1 MYLPLSGLY
10 RFDQFELD
18 PHKRALSRNGLPIPL
33 SPKAFDVLSFLVVN
47 PGRAITKDEI
57 LQAVWSGSYVEE
69 GNLAQHIS
77 TLRKALADRAGC
89 CITTLPGRGY
99 QFTAAVQT
107 EHAVHTLP
115 DSRSGDV
122 FVQTVRER
130 TNYVIER
137 VAQPPVPQPLALPA
151 PRPRTRLWAAAAL
164 AAGVLL
170 ALAGRWAFIR
180 FSHPPQVQKLV
191 VSDFSNATGDAA
203 FDRTL
208 KRALEIDLEQSP
220 WMDVLSGRDAVH
232 VLQLMGRGDS
242 TPITAEIAREICER
256 TNRHVV
262 LTGSIAPLGHEF
274 LLTLEASDCTSGKKL
289 AAAKAEAQSRE
300 KVLASLDSIADKV
313 RRGLG
318 ESSQSVEDYQVPIV
332 LSTTASLDALRSY
345 SVGQSMDAQGKGETE
360 TLPFY
365 QRAVELDPQFAMAW
379 GAMANEYYN
388 LGEFN
393 QASQYYKKAFDLSDH
408 VSAKEKLVLQAHY
421 YAEGRSD
428 LEQGIRIY
436 KQWSEIYPNDWTPWV
451 DLANEFTQIGDYAE
465 AVAAGRRALE
475 LEPNRAIN
483 YSVLARAYLRLN
495 RHEGARSVGR
505 EAVRRQKDSP
515 GLHATLY
522 VIAAADRDKD
532 ALARESQWAASC
544 TDPWYKWFFIY
555 LRAEAASSVGKE
567 MDADSLFQQSWE
579 AAQRANMTE
588 DADDILVDQAT
599 IQLSLGLRDA
609 AQATLRRTRNLDT
622 SNPDFAVIRAKLG
635 DAAPAEHF
643 LAAHGPATA
652 PGTQTVA
659 MDLPRIRSALA
670 LLRGKPLDAVS
681 ALEPALPYDLATYA
695 IPTQRAEAY
704 LKGSQP
710 EFAILEYN
718 KILANPGIEAISALY
733 PLAHLGMARAYALQ
747 RNTVNSRAE
756 FNKFFDLFKAAD
768 PDLPILK
775 QARIEYSHLK

>member
-1 MYLPLSGLY
+1 MYMPLSGLY

-33 SPKAFDVLSFLVVN
+33 PPKAFDVRSFLVAN

-77 TLRKALADRAGC
+77 TLRKALADRAGS

-107 EHAVHTLP
+107 EHAVDTLP
-115 DSRSGDV
+115 DSRAGDV

-151 PRPRTRLWAAAAL
+151 PRPRTRLWVAAAL
-164 AAGVLL
+164 VAGVLI
-170 ALAGRWAFIR
+170 ALAGRSAFTR
-180 FSHPPQVQKLV
+180 FSHPPQLQKLV
-191 VSDFSNATGDAA
+191 VSDFGNATGDAA

-232 VLQLMGRGDS
+232 ALQLMGRGES
-242 TPITAEIAREICER
+242 TPITPDIAREICER

-262 LTGSIAPLGHEF
+262 LTGSIAPVGHEF
-274 LLTLEASDCTSGKKL
+274 LLTLEASDCTSSKKL
-289 AAAKAEAQSRE
+289 AAAKTEAQSRE

-318 ESSQSVEDYQVPIV
+318 ESSQSVEDYQVPIAQ
-332 LSTTASLDALRSY
+332 STTASLDALRSY
-345 SVGQSMDAQGKGETE
+345 SIGQSMDAQGKSESD

-388 LGEFN
+388 LGEYN
-393 QASQYYKKAFDLSDH
+393 RASEHYKRAFDLSDH

-428 LEQGIRIY
+428 LQQGIRIY
-436 KQWSEIYPNDWTPWV
+436 KQWTETYPNDWVPWV
-451 DLANEFTQIGDYAE
+451 DLANEYTQIGDYPA
-465 AVAAGRRALE
+465 AVTAGKRALD

-495 RHEGARSVGR
+495 RLQDARSLGHD
-505 EAVRRQKDSP
+505 AVRRQKDSP

-522 VIAAADRDKD
+522 TIAVAEHDQD
-532 ALARESQWAASC
+532 ALARETQWAASS
-544 TDPWYKWFFIY
+544 TDPWYSWFFPY
-555 LRAEAASSVGKE
+555 LRAVAASSTGCQKE
-567 MDADSLFQQSWE
+567 ADTLFQQSWE

-643 LAAHGPATA
+643 LAAHAPAST

-670 LLRGKPLDAVS
+670 LLHGKPLDAIS
-681 ALEPALPYDLATYA
+681 ALEPALPYDLSAYA

-718 KILANPGIEAISALY
+718 KILANPGVEALSPLY
-733 PLAHLGMARAYALQ
+733 SLAHLGMARAYALQ
-747 RNTVNSRAE
+747 RNNINSRAE
-756 FNKFFDLFKAAD
+756 YNKFFDLFKAAD
-768 PDLPILK
+768 PGLPVLK
-775 QARIEYSHLK
+775 QARIEYSHLQ